1 MTYRVG
7 CSGWSYDDWKGP
19 FYPADAAAGE
29 YLERYS
35 RVFDTVEVDSSF
47 YRPPTP
53 FLVRRWASVT
63 PPGFRFALKVPRDV
77 THRTGPESPG
87 ALEQFLEGLSILD
100 HADRLG
106 PVVAQFPPSFK
117 AEDGRPHLEAI
128 LESIP
133 RDYRLAVELR
143 HRSWWTDATLAQLA
157 DRGAALVWSVYPG
170 VHPPYAVTGDF
181 LYARFVGD
189 RALTQFHRIQRD
201 RRAEMEEMARHFS
214 AEGRSAAEVY
224 ALVNNHFMGYGP
236 GAAQMLREILGV
248 GPADLGAAQRAPGQ
262 ATLDRPLGLGTAER
276 AAGGARSTER
286 S

>member
-1 MTYRVG
+1 MMARRPTEGPVVTYRVG

-19 FYPADAAAGE
+19 FYPTDAAAGE
-29 YLERYS
+29 FLGRYA

-47 YRPPTP
+47 YRPPSP
-53 FLVRRWASVT
+53 FLVRRWTTVT

-77 THRTGPESPG
+77 THKTGPESPG
-87 ALEQFLEGLSILD
+87 ALEQFLEGLSILAQ
-100 HADRLG
+100 ADRLG

-117 AEDGRPHLEAI
+117 ADDGRPHLEAI

-143 HRSWWTDATLAQLA
+143 HRSWWTDATLTQLA
-157 DRGAALVWSVYPG
+157 DRGAALVWSIYPG

-189 RALTQFHRIQRD
+189 RALTQFDRIQRD
-201 RRAEMEEMARHFS
+201 RREEMEEMAHHFQD
-214 AEGRSAAEVY
+214 EGRSAAEVY

-248 GPADLGAAQRAPGQ
+248 GPADLGAAQRDPGQ
-262 ATLDRPLGLGTAER
+262 ATLDRPPGR
-276 AAGGARSTER
+276 
-286 S
+286 